1 MDATLKELAL
11 LGANFEF
18 SLLGKESRQGDEDI
32 LVSRLPLEEDN
43 AISKRQPLR
52 KEMGR

>member
-11 LGANFEF
+11 LGTNFEF
-18 SLLGKESRQGDEDI
+18 TLLGQESRQRDKSI
-32 LVSRLPLEEDN
+32 LVSRLTLEEDN
-43 AISKRQPLR
+43 EISKRQPFR